1 MLNEIIIA
9 FPIYLI
15 SALSIL
21 LVLVDAF
28 TGKNKSVA
36 FYFSLISLIAVSVA
50 SVYTLSIPDSVFTE
64 FNPMDSIS
72 KGMLKFGSYTSIFD
86 LIFCIAGILT
96 ILAGKPYLEREYED
110 YKEFYTLIVF
120 SVAGMMMI
128 AHSAN
133 LLMIFI
139 GIEIMSISFYI
150 LAGFI
155 RTRFMGIESAL
166 KYFILG
172 SFATGFLLYGMA
184 MVYGGTK
191 SFDLTLITKALMSGN
206 ADLLYFKIGFGMI
219 IVGLSFKVAAF
230 PFHQWAPDVYQGS
243 PTIVTGFMST
253 AGKAAALVAFII
265 IGKSFLPAI
274 APDMVNDVTIQ
285 IQKFTHDARMI
296 IAFIAAA
303 TMLLGNIVAIVQ
315 PNIKRM
321 LAYSSIAHAGFLL
334 MGIVANNSRG
344 FSGIIFY
351 SAAYMF
357 MQIGAFVI
365 VSVLER
371 DNNKLELSEYS
382 GLSSSHPW
390 LAALMAI
397 FMFSLAGL
405 PPFAGFPGK
414 YMLFVAAI
422 ESGYTWLTI
431 VAVVSTII
439 SMYFYI
445 GLVLN
450 MYFKEQTGNILKA
463 DVRSSKISLA
473 ISLVFV
479 FILGIFP
486 SYLMEL
492 AKRFF

>member
-1 MLNEIIIA
+1 MLNEIIIG

-28 TGKNKSVA
+28 TGKNKSIA
-36 FYFSLISLIAVSVA
+36 FYFSLISLITVAIA
-50 SVYTLSIPDSVFTE
+50 SVYTLSISDSVFSA
-64 FNPMDSIS
+64 FNPQDSVS
-72 KGMLKFGSYTSIFD
+72 KGMLRFGSYTSIFD
-86 LIFCIAGILT
+86 LIFCTAGILT

-110 YKEFYTLIVF
+110 YKEFYTLIVI
-120 SVAGMMMI
+120 SVTGMIMI

-139 GIEIMSISFYI
+139 GIEIMAISFYI

-155 RTRFMGIESAL
+155 RTRLIGIEAAL
-166 KYFILG
+166 KYFLLG
-172 SFATGFLLYGMA
+172 AFATGFLLYGMA

-191 SFDLTLITKALMSGN
+191 SFDLNHITTALLSGN
-206 ADLLYFKIGFGMI
+206 VDLLYFKIGFGLI

-265 IGKSFLPAI
+265 IGKSFLPVI
-274 APDMVNDVTIQ
+274 APDMVSDATMQ

-315 PNIKRM
+315 TNIKRM
-321 LAYSSIAHAGFLL
+321 LAYSSIAHAGYLL
-334 MGIVANNSRG
+334 MGIVANNAMG
-344 FSGIIFY
+344 WSGIIFY

-357 MQIGAFVI
+357 MQIGAFII

-382 GLSSSHPW
+382 GLSHNHPW

-414 YMLFVAAI
+414 YMLFVSVI
-422 ESGYTWLTI
+422 EGGYTWLTI
-431 VAVVSTII
+431 VAVVSSII

-450 MYFKEQTGNILKA
+450 MYFKEQSGDALKA
-463 DVRSSKISLA
+463 DIRSSKISLA
-473 ISLVFV
+473 ISLIFV
-479 FILGIFP
+479 FILGILP
-486 SYLMEL
+486 SFLMEL
-492 AKRFF
+492 AKRYF